1 MQSLE
6 NKDKI
11 LKIFSRVHCFN
22 KDQLPRYVE
31 GRLTHV
37 EKHLLEQHMVNCE
50 LCSDAVEI
58 LQKPKFRTQYQ
69 SMGLRVQ
76 HYIRN
81 SSYIAPVYEA
91 ERYQRNAQIKESFLT
106 YFWGAIAAALVV
118 GFFYLIQQQ
127 AKKEDL
133 QNSFAAT
140 GEVTMPVAGPE
151 PDHKA
156 SIGTGLPDSVV
167 ALSSSS
173 APVLS
178 TKEEEVKDTGKVET
192 EPDEIADGTLDP
204 DRFRYKTAMTYYLQG
219 NLDEAMIR
227 FTQLTAD
234 TVSRYRELAHYQLAM
249 CFKYKRQK
257 AKARHILK
265 ELVNINGRMKR
276 RAQLALNKL

>member
-37 EKHLLEQHMVNCE
+37 EKHLLEQHLVNCE

-58 LQKPKFRTQYQ
+58 LQKPKFKMQYQ
-69 SMGLRVQ
+69 SMGSRVQ

-81 SSYIAPVYEA
+81 STHIAPVYEA
-91 ERYQRNAQIKESFLT
+91 ERYQRKAQIKESFLT

-118 GFFYLIQQQ
+118 GFFYTIQQQ
-127 AKKEDL
+127 AGNENL
-133 QNSFAAT
+133 QNSFTKA
-140 GEVTMPVAGPE
+140 GEVTVPASGLE
-151 PDHKA
+151 PDHKT
-156 SIGTGLPDSVV
+156 SFGTGHPDSVTAAGTAA
-167 ALSSSS
+167 ALF
-173 APVLS
+173 
-178 TKEEEVKDTGKVET
+178 TKDDGVKDTSKVAADPNEIVDET
-192 EPDEIADGTLDP
+192 SDP
-204 DRFRYKTAMTYYLQG
+204 DKSRYKAAIDYYLQG

-257 AKARHILK
+257 AKARHVLK